1 MEVVSGD
8 YWSYK
13 TCKAAVKMSPS
24 TNKHPALYRPDAL
37 PFAQPTVS
45 KDCLFYLHERVINEQ
60 DVDDGVEMSAPSRRA
75 DAAANYDDGRMNAPS
90 RRDGAANYD
99 DGRHVHVVYVQPM
112 PAAGGEL
119 SLSVSQF

>member
-1 MEVVSGD
+1 MVEVASGD

-60 DVDDGVEMSAPSRRA
+60 DVDDGVEMSAPSRR
-75 DAAANYDDGRMNAPS
+75 
-90 RRDGAANYD
+90 DGAANYD